1 MKWQEDL
8 IKDIRTHSDFDYKD
22 LPELDS
28 SFNHPLGYNYENS
41 EITECNR
48 LALLQQFSRIKHKT
62 KSILE
67 VGTGRNGQGSFAYV
81 LNTNKNKDAIYI
93 GIDIED
99 RSFLRDTKN
108 NIHTIQ
114 NDSINYYENV
124 HIFRDYFNVEQ
135 FDFILID
142 TPHSINQLLLDWEYT
157 NLLTDGGI
165 VAIHDT
171 SCHPGPKLFM
181 QNLNRNKWTVI
192 ENCCPEDWGIGF
204 AWKKMY

>member
-8 IKDIRTHSDFDYKD
+8 IRDVRTHTDFDYKD
-22 LPELDS
+22 LPELDAS
-28 SFNHPLGYNYENS
+28 YGHPLGYHYWNP
-41 EITECNR
+41 EITDCNR
-48 LALLQQFSRIKHKT
+48 LALEQQFSRIKHRA

-67 VGTGRNGQGSFAYV
+67 LGIGRNGTDSFAYV
-81 LNTNKNKDAIYI
+81 LNSNKNKDAIYI

-99 RSFLRDTKN
+99 RSFLKDPEN

-114 NDSINYYENV
+114 NSSNNYYEN
-124 HIFRDYFNVEQ
+124 IDIIKNQFNVEK

-142 TPHSINQLLLDWEYT
+142 TPHSLNQLLLDWEYT
-157 NLLTDGGI
+157 TLLADDGI

-171 SCHPGPKLFM
+171 SCHPGPKIFM
-181 QNLNRNKWTVI
+181 QNLDRNKWTVI

-204 AWKKMY
+204 AWKKLY